1 MSSLTATNV
10 KLDADKLELAK
21 LKGCNVSQL
30 CRDAID
36 SYLRLSG
43 ENSNMLK
50 DQLAEIEQQIK
61 TLNLEKKIILKQ
73 LETFESLEAI
83 ELKRE
88 NLFSKWK
95 GNLAFM
101 IKHNTIDWYTQ
112 KDLFKFTNIEDCKK
126 WIIGRLLNEGLVDV
140 SSQKIKS

>member
-10 KLDADKLELAK
+10 KLDAEKLELVK

-43 ENSNMLK
+43 ENSGMLK
-50 DQLAEIEQQIK
+50 EQLADIEQQIK

-73 LETFESLEAI
+73 LESFESLEAV
-83 ELKRE
+83 ERQRE
-88 NLFSKWK
+88 TLYSKWK
-95 GNLAFM
+95 SNLAFM
-101 IKHNTIDWYTQ
+101 IEHNTIDWNTQ
-112 KDLFKFTNIEDCKK
+112 KDLFKFSNIEDCKK
-126 WIIGRLLNEGLVDV
+126 WLIGRLQNEGL
-140 SSQKIKS
+140 I